1 MISFVKFKVI
11 RVMNLKIKKSFL
23 ILIFIMLCS
32 TTMFSQ
38 YVPTSENLKAR
49 GEFQDDKF
57 GIFLHWGIYSMTAQ
71 GEWYMNNKNIRY
83 DEYAKLASGFYPSLF
98 DASEWVNAVK
108 ASGAKYITITSRHHD
123 GFSMFDTEFSGF
135 NIVDATP
142 FRRDILKE
150 LSEECAKQDVKL
162 HFYYSHLDWLRFDYP
177 LGKTG
182 HGTGRPKG
190 YENWSAYYQFMNNQ
204 LTELLTNYGPIR
216 AIWFDGVWD
225 QPSDFDWQLEEQY
238 SLIHGLQ
245 SACLI
250 GNNHHRTPVAGEDFQ
265 MFERDLPGE
274 NNAGYSAGQEVST
287 LPLETCETMNRTWG
301 YNIEDLDYKTTK
313 TLIHLLVRAAGK
325 NANLLLNVA
334 PQPNGQLPTLAV
346 ERLKEMGDWLSVY
359 GETIYGTRGGDIESH
374 SWGVST
380 QKGNRLFVHVLD
392 LKDDN
397 LLLPLKIKVVK
408 AIRFSDGAKIPFIQ
422 KKDGVLLNFS
432 EIPTEVDCVVELLLK
447 EDEK

>member
-1 MISFVKFKVI
+1 
-11 RVMNLKIKKSFL
+11 
-23 ILIFIMLCS
+23 
-32 TTMFSQ
+32 
-38 YVPTSENLKAR
+38 
-49 GEFQDDKF
+49 
-57 GIFLHWGIYSMTAQ
+57 
-71 GEWYMNNKNIRY
+71 
-83 DEYAKLASGFYPSLF
+83 
-98 DASEWVNAVK
+98 
-108 ASGAKYITITSRHHD
+108 
-123 GFSMFDTEFSGF
+123 
-135 NIVDATP
+135 
-142 FRRDILKE
+142 
-150 LSEECAKQDVKL
+150 
-162 HFYYSHLDWLRFDYP
+162 
-177 LGKTG
+177 
-182 HGTGRPKG
+182 
-190 YENWSAYYQFMNNQ
+190 
-204 LTELLTNYGPIR
+204 
-216 AIWFDGVWD
+216 
-225 QPSDFDWQLEEQY
+225 
-238 SLIHGLQ
+238 LIHGLQ

-359 GETIYGTRGGDIESH
+359 GETIYGTRGGDIEPH